1 MLVRVGKGMRIVG
14 RLGMHTKL
22 GLIAG
27 LLTVICAVALV
38 GCSDSGRALQD
49 NFKSRHK
56 IVAYGVI
63 DPQISA
69 QQIIAEEKGYFREE
83 GLEVENR
90 LVQSGGEIPELIRS
104 GEAQVSF
111 ESPYTVLALATEG
124 VKVKVVA
131 PMADIG
137 DTQCVV
143 AGPGA
148 GIVNSKDFEGKRIG
162 MAEGSGIL
170 LAIRNMCYE
179 LKVDMDRIT
188 FVPLSPRNQLQ
199 AMETG
204 SIDAM
209 ACWEPWISIA
219 QANGG
224 TLLFSG
230 LNSYLG
236 DKQGKVDWLSF
247 YTTMQVS
254 DEYLHE
260 HTDEVKFMLRA
271 LEKAT
276 NFINESPDEAAAI
289 IASRLNLE
297 KGQVRRIMVDNYYSM
312 AIDQH
317 FRSSCEEMSSFMMK
331 VGQIKDVPTFW
342 DYVNIDY
349 LRATNRSLVTIK

>member
-1 MLVRVGKGMRIVG
+1 MAYLVLSNG
-14 RLGMHTKL
+14 
-22 GLIAG
+22 
-27 LLTVICAVALV
+27 TV
-38 GCSDSGRALQD
+38 
-49 NFKSRHK
+49 
-56 IVAYGVI
+56 
-63 DPQISA
+63 
-69 QQIIAEEKGYFREE
+69 
-83 GLEVENR
+83 
-90 LVQSGGEIPELIRS
+90 
-104 GEAQVSF
+104 
-111 ESPYTVLALATEG
+111 
-124 VKVKVVA
+124 
-131 PMADIG
+131 
-137 DTQCVV
+137 
-143 AGPGA
+143 
-148 GIVNSKDFEGKRIG
+148 FEGKRIG

-199 AMETG
+199 AMEAG

-260 HTDEVKFMLRA
+260 HTDEVKSMLRA

-289 IASRLNLE
+289 IAGRLNLE
-297 KGQVRRIMVDNYYSM
+297 KGQVRRIMVDNHYSM

>member
-1 MLVRVGKGMRIVG
+1 MRVVG
-14 RLGMHTKL
+14 RFGMHIKW

-38 GCSDSGRALQD
+38 GCSDSGKALQD
-49 NFKSRHK
+49 NFRIRHK
-56 IVAYGVI
+56 VVAYGVM

-90 LVQSGGEIPELIRS
+90 LVQSGGEMPALIKS

-143 AGPGA
+143 ARPGV
-148 GIVNSKDFEGKRIG
+148 GIVNSKDLEGKRIG
-162 MAEGSGIL
+162 VAEGSGVM

-179 LKVDMDRIT
+179 LKVDMNRIT

-199 AMETG
+199 AMEAG

-254 DEYLHE
+254 DDYLQGHAE
-260 HTDEVKFMLRA
+260 EVEAMLRA

-289 IASRLNLE
+289 IAGRLNLE
-297 KGQVRRIMVDNYYSM
+297 KGQVRRIMADNHYSM

-331 VGQIKDVPTFW
+331 VGQIKEAPIFW
-342 DYVNIDY
+342 DYVNADY
-349 LRATNRSLVTIK
+349 LRMTNRSLVTIK